1 MHKSYSTLYAK
12 KRPNK
17 YINNMKIKFTFS
29 LLPLLFFLI
38 IVSTCQCRI
47 INPEVSDIS
56 LVSDGVVE
64 KLDEGP
70 SVVKGFVVSDTCED
84 IYGLLPC
91 SDTVIGN
98 AFLIIAYGYLMSLA
112 AKYLSDGSEGL
123 LEILGPGIVGG
134 LLLPGLSTLPDASI
148 VLVSGLFGSKE
159 TAQIEVSVGMGLV
172 AGSTVMALTV
182 LWGSCIVAGK
192 CDIVGSATKDSQDT
206 KIFSLTGSGVS
217 TDIWTCYAAR
227 IMLISVIPFII
238 VQIPQPFC
246 TYDQSRIA
254 ILISLIFSIFF
265 LISYFIYQ
273 VFRPRIQKRRLAYA
287 KHKHVIA
294 GILKHYTTTLGRL
307 RNEDG
312 SPNEEMLL
320 KLFTQVD
327 VNNDKSLSPGELRAM
342 ITGINFQEIDFD
354 ADDSVGK
361 IIDEFDGDKD
371 SNVNFQEFIRGMS
384 NWLNKTK
391 PSVRKNYIHSKS
403 MELKLSSDLHTLTK
417 EQHDLLGDLDNEE
430 VEHFANRKWN
440 IFKAVFM
447 LIVGLI
453 IAASFAHPFVDSI
466 NNFSK
471 ATTIPSFFVAFGVL
485 PFVRSSEAL
494 EALCFA
500 SSKRNRTASLTLS
513 QIYAAIT
520 MSHNLCLS
528 VFLGL
533 VYVRDL
539 TWDFSAEVSIIL
551 IVNLIVGVSAS
562 LRTTFP
568 LWTCLV
574 AYALYPLMPLL
585 VYIIE
590 YVTGSP

>member
-1 MHKSYSTLYAK
+1 ME
-12 KRPNK
+12 
-17 YINNMKIKFTFS
+17 TFS
-29 LLPLLFFLI
+29 LLPFLFFLI
-38 IVSTCQCRI
+38 MVGTCQSRI
-47 INPEVSDIS
+47 INPKVTDIS
-56 LVSDGVVE
+56 LVSDGLVE
-64 KLDEGP
+64 KLDERP
-70 SVVKGFVVSDTCED
+70 SVVKGFVASDTCKD

-98 AFLIIAYGYLMSLA
+98 TFLIIVYGYLMSLA

-206 KIFSLTGSGVS
+206 KLFSLTGSGVS

-238 VQIPQPFC
+238 VQILQPFC

-254 ILISLIFSIFF
+254 ILISLIFSIFL
-265 LISYFIYQ
+265 LISYFLYQ
-273 VFRPRIQKRRLAYA
+273 VFRPQIQKRRLAFA

-312 SPNEEMLL
+312 SPNEEMLI
-320 KLFTQVD
+320 KLFALVD
-327 VNNDKSLSPGELRAM
+327 VNNDKSLSPAELRAM
-342 ITGINFQEIDFD
+342 ITGINLQEINFD
-354 ADDSVGK
+354 ADDIVDK
-361 IIDEFDGDKD
+361 IMKEFDKNHD
-371 SNVNFQEFIRGMS
+371 SEVNLIEFITGMS

-391 PSVRKNYIHSKS
+391 PSMKKNNSHIKV
-403 MELKLSSDLHTLTK
+403 MDLKLSSDLHSQTK
-417 EQHDLLGDLDNEE
+417 LEHDLLGDCDNEE
-430 VEHFANRKWN
+430 VEEFENPNWN
-440 IFKAVFM
+440 IFKAVLM
-447 LIVGLI
+447 LLVGLI

-466 NNFSK
+466 NNFST

-494 EALCFA
+494 AAFSFA

-533 VYVRDL
+533 VYLRDL
-539 TWDFSAEVSIIL
+539 TWNFSAEVSIIL
-551 IVNLIVGVSAS
+551 IVSLIVGISAS
-562 LRTTFP
+562 VRTTFP

-585 VYIIE
+585 VYILE
-590 YVTGSP
+590 YVT